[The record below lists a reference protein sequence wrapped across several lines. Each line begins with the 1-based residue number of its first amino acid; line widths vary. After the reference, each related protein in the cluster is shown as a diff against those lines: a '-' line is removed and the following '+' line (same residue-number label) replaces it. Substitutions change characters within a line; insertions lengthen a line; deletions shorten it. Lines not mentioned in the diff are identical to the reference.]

1 MDKHTVVPRPEQQ
14 LKPAYNGYKL
24 LLSQATKDPLAQA
37 SIQSAINYIKQTVNI
52 SRSPEQI
59 AQCERNGQYLDQIK
73 ARLKGN
79 QNKNADPLPGSKLAA
94 LAGVAV

>member
-59 AQCERNGQYLDQIK
+59 AQCELNGKYLDQIK
-73 ARLKGN
+73 ARLKGS
-79 QNKNADPLPGSKLAA
+79 QTKNADPLPGSKLAG
-94 LAGVAV
+94 LSV